1 MPFLDFGVSLFMA
14 EPTRNFSSEENGYS
28 RREVDESIDKVQAAI
43 RNIEAQNQKLY
54 QDCVHFARRLKN
66 IQDSGILDE
75 NIAELKQQN
84 AQYAREIQELQAQLS
99 ALSYEETVP
108 EEPEENMPARK
119 SHRVLR
125 GFLIFFLVIFL
136 LVGIFS
142 IAFHAVEQSGSS
154 KSPIRG
160 YYIDNNALPS
170 SAKAGDIMLV
180 KREDPDELNPGDV
193 ILFDLGSQRTLGI
206 LQKAVHS
213 DGQTKYE
220 ISMNGNTYAFVT
232 PTQYLGTAK
241 CRLPGMGNFVTWA
254 VQNAAVYYLML
265 CLILALIILG
275 LAMVPGK
282 RKES

>member
-1 MPFLDFGVSLFMA
+1 MA